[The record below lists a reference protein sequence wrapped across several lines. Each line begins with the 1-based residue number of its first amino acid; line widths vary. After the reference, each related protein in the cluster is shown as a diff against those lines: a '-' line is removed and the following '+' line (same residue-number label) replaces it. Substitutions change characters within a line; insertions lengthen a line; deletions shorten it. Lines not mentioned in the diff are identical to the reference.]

1 MSGDRLVKGSHMLE
15 GSAYSVHMDLD
26 AFRDLFRAQ
35 QIRYTRK
42 LGILCAALFGLLA
55 LVSVF
60 ASLTAPSVEMEGTAL
75 LFVVLLAFGVMMAVR
90 PPLLLATR
98 AGLVRRWFAQRGAA
112 NAASDPLAQLVAD
125 YTVTL
130 SAFGFTEA
138 SSTATLNVPWFA
150 LDARPVA
157 GDNGTYFVLAKGK
170 EASLAYNL
178 MGINWAF
185 RDEDAS
191 GVLFLPREVV
201 EKSPGLVDEVSS
213 AIKGARQRYLGRGRQ
228 AGEDERLAAWLAAR

>member
-1 MSGDRLVKGSHMLE
+1 MLE
-15 GSAYSVHMDLD
+15 GSAYSVHMDLEG
-26 AFRDLFRAQ
+26 FRDLFCAQ

-42 LGILCAALFGLLA
+42 LGILCAVLFGLMT
-55 LVSVF
+55 LVSVL
-60 ASLTAPSVEMEGTAL
+60 ACLTAPSFEMAGTAL

-112 NAASDPLAQLVAD
+112 NAGNEPLGQLIAD

-150 LDARPVA
+150 LDARPVS
-157 GDNGTYFVLAKGK
+157 GDNGIYFVLAKGK

-191 GVLFLPREVV
+191 GVLFLPCEVV
-201 EKSPGLVDEVSS
+201 EKNPGLVDEVSS

>member
-1 MSGDRLVKGSHMLE
+1 MLE
-15 GSAYSVHMDLD
+15 GVSYSVHMDLEG
-26 AFRDLFRAQ
+26 FRDLFRAQ

-42 LGILCAALFGLLA
+42 LGILCAVLFGFMTIA
-55 LVSVF
+55 SVF
-60 ASLTAPSVEMEGTAL
+60 ACLSAPSVEMVGGTL
-75 LFVVLLAFGVMMAVR
+75 LFVALLVFGVVMAVR

-112 NAASDPLAQLVAD
+112 SAGDDPLAELVAD

-130 SAFGFTEA
+130 SAFGFTET
-138 SSTATLNVPWFA
+138 SSTATLNIPWFA

-157 GDNGTYFVLAKGK
+157 GDNGIYFVLAKGK

-191 GVLFLPREVV
+191 GVLFLPNGVV
-201 EKSPGLVDEVSS
+201 EKNPGLVDEASS
-213 AIKGARQRYLGRGRQ
+213 AIKGARQRYLGHGKRPIG
-228 AGEDERLAAWLAAR
+228 DERLAAWLAAK

>member
-1 MSGDRLVKGSHMLE
+1 MLE
-15 GSAYSVHMDLD
+15 GVSYSVHMDLEG
-26 AFRDLFRAQ
+26 FRDLFRAQ

-42 LGILCAALFGLLA
+42 LGILCAVLFGFMTIA
-55 LVSVF
+55 SVF
-60 ASLTAPSVEMEGTAL
+60 ACLFAPSVEMVGGTL
-75 LFVVLLAFGVMMAVR
+75 LFVALLVFGVVMAVR

-112 NAASDPLAQLVAD
+112 SAGDDQLGQLVAD

-138 SSTATLNVPWFA
+138 SSTATLNIPWFA

-191 GVLFLPREVV
+191 GVLFLPRELV
-201 EKSPGLVDEVSS
+201 EKNPGLVDEASS
-213 AIKGARQRYLGRGRQ
+213 AIKDARRRYLGRGKR
-228 AGEDERLAAWLAAR
+228 AIEDKQLASWLVAK

>member
-1 MSGDRLVKGSHMLE
+1 MLE

-26 AFRDLFRAQ
+26 GFRDLFRAQ

-42 LGILCAALFGLLA
+42 LGILCAVLFGLMA
-55 LVSVF
+55 LVSIF
-60 ASLTAPSVEMEGTAL
+60 ACLSVPSVEMAGTAL
-75 LFVVLLAFGVMMAVR
+75 LFVAILVFGVLMAVR

-112 NAASDPLAQLVAD
+112 NAGNDPLGQLVAD

-130 SAFGFTEA
+130 SALGFTEA
-138 SSTATLNVPWFA
+138 SSTATLNIPWFA

-191 GVLFLPREVV
+191 GALFLPREFV
-201 EKSPGLVDEVSS
+201 EKNPGLVDEVSS
-213 AIKGARQRYLGRGRQ
+213 AVKGARQRYLCRGKR
-228 AGEDERLAAWLAAR
+228 AVEDKQLATWLAAK